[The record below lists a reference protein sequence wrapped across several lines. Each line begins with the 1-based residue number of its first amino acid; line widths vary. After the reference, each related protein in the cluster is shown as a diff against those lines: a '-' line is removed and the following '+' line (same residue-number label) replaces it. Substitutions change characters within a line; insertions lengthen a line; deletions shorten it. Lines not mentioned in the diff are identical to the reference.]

1 MLHAVRYQLPLWI
14 HQVSMV
20 LQNPTRKPAAPEQFI
35 VEVCSELPQATMQH
49 RWQHVNVLLRLS
61 MMAGLQ
67 MQLDATL
74 NLLCDY
80 AREIIS
86 SDKALVYFW
95 NEADEQS
102 QLRISPGIDPEILGT
117 IASGNI
123 LDYWCMKFGKPM
135 LVQEGKDPEAD
146 KLLNAVGASSA
157 AVIPVLV
164 NNRVMG
170 SMQYFSKRHN
180 AFDKEDAQLLWA
192 LARVAENVLA
202 RERANEGLIL
212 FAFTDHLTGLRSRG
226 YFEQQLELEVKRSE
240 RKQQEFVLLMLD
252 IDHFKCLN
260 DTYGH
265 HIGDQVLRQVARV
278 LMEDMREVDTV
289 ARYGGEEFVIILP
302 ETTEEE
308 GFAVAQR
315 IRKAMENSGFTIP
328 AAANKSGSPQKEN
341 LSISIG
347 LSVFGSNIKNRREL
361 VESADAALYAA
372 KNQGRNTVVK
382 HSDIAKKR
390 AQEVS

>member
-1 MLHAVRYQLPLWI
+1 
-14 HQVSMV
+14 
-20 LQNPTRKPAAPEQFI
+20 
-35 VEVCSELPQATMQH
+35 
-49 RWQHVNVLLRLS
+49 
-61 MMAGLQ
+61 
-67 MQLDATL
+67 
-74 NLLCDY
+74 
-80 AREIIS
+80 
-86 SDKALVYFW
+86 
-95 NEADEQS
+95 
-102 QLRISPGIDPEILGT
+102 
-117 IASGNI
+117 
-123 LDYWCMKFGKPM
+123 MKFGKPM
-135 LVQEGKDPEAD
+135 LVSEGMDIEAD
-146 KLLNAVGASSA
+146 KLLNALLASSA

-170 SMQYFSKRHN
+170 SMQYFSKRPN
-180 AFDKEDAQLLWA
+180 GFDKEDAQLLWS
-192 LARVAENVLA
+192 LSRVAENVLA

-240 RKQQEFVLLMLD
+240 RKQQGLVLLMLD

-265 HIGDQVLRQVARV
+265 QIGDQVLRQVARV
-278 LMEDMREVDTV
+278 LMEDMREIDTV

-315 IRKAMENSGFTIP
+315 IRRAMENSGFNIP
-328 AAANKSGSPQKEN
+328 LPEAGFRLPRQEN

-347 LSVFGSNIKNRREL
+347 LSVFGSRIKNRREL

-382 HSDIAKKR
+382 YSDIAQKR
-390 AQEVS
+390 TQEAL